1 MKIPKACIDLNRRFS
16 ALSTN
21 QYLGKGSTRY
31 STILNVRVKYRFALL
46 DTCWQVATVWRLS
59 KHVLDLFGKC
69 YNGVNVEIVAAT
81 SEITISVLSHTE
93 ETVEV
98 KTLLC
103 HRELVADDV
112 DE

>member
-1 MKIPKACIDLNRRFS
+1 M
-16 ALSTN
+16 
-21 QYLGKGSTRY
+21 
-31 STILNVRVKYRFALL
+31 
-46 DTCWQVATVWRLS
+46 
-59 KHVLDLFGKC
+59 
-69 YNGVNVEIVAAT
+69 NVEIVAAT